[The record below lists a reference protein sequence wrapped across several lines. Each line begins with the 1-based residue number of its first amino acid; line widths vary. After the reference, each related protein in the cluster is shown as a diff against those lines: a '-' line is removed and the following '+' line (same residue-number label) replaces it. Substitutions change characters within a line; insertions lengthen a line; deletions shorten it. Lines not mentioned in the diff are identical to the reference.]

1 MKGIGNVKKN
11 KANELRDYLESL
23 LELRERTIN
32 ASDIREKFDEAIS
45 AVLQEI
51 TKAIKEN

>member
-1 MKGIGNVKKN
+1 MI
-11 KANELRDYLESL
+11 L
-23 LELRERTIN
+23 LEALIELKEKVN
-32 ASDIREKFDEAIS
+32 NSELHEKFSEAIS